1 MDLEG
6 GTMMLD
12 RILVKDLL
20 LRAIVGINDDERTN
34 RQDVVINLVLEADT
48 RPAARSDDIAD
59 AVNYRTIAKQVI
71 DLVEASEFL
80 LVEKLAEEV
89 ARVCLADRRVVTA
102 QVTVEKPTA
111 LRFAGSVGVS
121 IHRSREDFPDLA

>member
-1 MDLEG
+1 MKLESR
-6 GTMMLD
+6 TMTPD
-12 RILVKDLL
+12 RILIKDLL

-48 RPAARSDDIAD
+48 RPAAKSDDIAD

-71 DLVEASEFL
+71 DFVEASEFL
-80 LVEKLAEEV
+80 LVEKLASEI
-89 ARVCLADRRVVTA
+89 AKVCLADRRVMRV

-121 IHRSREDFPDLA
+121 IHRTREDFPELA